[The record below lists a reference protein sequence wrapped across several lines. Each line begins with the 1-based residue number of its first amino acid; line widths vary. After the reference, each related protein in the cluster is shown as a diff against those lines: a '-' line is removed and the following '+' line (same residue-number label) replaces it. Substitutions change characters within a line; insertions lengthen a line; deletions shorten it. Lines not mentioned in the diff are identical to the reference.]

1 MNRFGRKMMRAW
13 AEAGTRYM
21 PFADV
26 ATPDLPLSKLLRL
39 SLFQV
44 SVGMALVLLVG
55 TLNRVMIVEL
65 DVPASLVGI
74 MLALPLAFAPFR
86 ALIGHRS
93 DTHKC
98 ELGWRRVPFMWNG
111 TLAQFGGFTIMPF
124 AILVLAGQDQAA
136 TAPVWVGYISAAL
149 AFLLVGAGVHV
160 TQTAGLALA
169 TDLTPQESHAK
180 VVGLM
185 YLMQL
190 LGMIATALLFGAALA
205 NFSPGRLIQVIQ
217 GAAVATVALN
227 IISLWKQETRRPPR
241 GAAIQQDDPTF
252 AESWAKFCEG
262 SSAIL
267 RLTIVGLGTI
277 AFNMADVLLEPF
289 GGEVLGLSVSYTTKL
304 TALFAVGGLT
314 GFASAVWITQRGME
328 AYAVAR
334 AGALIGLPAFA
345 LVLASVPTAILP
357 FFLVGNFLIGYGG
370 ALFAH
375 GTLTATM
382 NRAPVSQA
390 GLALGAWGAVQATAA
405 GLALAFAGTI
415 RDISTAALSGAS
427 LPWGFSGAAA
437 GYAIVY
443 AIELALLALTIVATI
458 PLLRHARSAVLE
470 GRSAAPDAALAAR
483 GGAG

>member
-1 MNRFGRKMMRAW
+1 M
-13 AEAGTRYM
+13 
-21 PFADV
+21 
-26 ATPDLPLSKLLRL
+26 
-39 SLFQV
+39 
-44 SVGMALVLLVG
+44 
-55 TLNRVMIVEL
+55 
-65 DVPASLVGI
+65 
-74 MLALPLAFAPFR
+74 
-86 ALIGHRS
+86 
-93 DTHKC
+93 
-98 ELGWRRVPFMWNG
+98 
-111 TLAQFGGFTIMPF
+111 
-124 AILVLAGQDQAA
+124 
-136 TAPVWVGYISAAL
+136 
-149 AFLLVGAGVHV
+149 
-160 TQTAGLALA
+160 
-169 TDLTPQESHAK
+169 
-180 VVGLM
+180 
-185 YLMQL
+185 
-190 LGMIATALLFGAALA
+190 
-205 NFSPGRLIQVIQ
+205 
-217 GAAVATVALN
+217 
-227 IISLWKQETRRPPR
+227 
-241 GAAIQQDDPTF
+241 QQDDPTF

-304 TALFAVGGLT
+304 TALFAIGGLT

-415 RDISTAALSGAS
+415 RDLSTAALSGAS

-443 AIELALLALTIVATI
+443 AIELGLLALTIVATI

-470 GRSAAPDAALAAR
+470 GRPAAPDAALAAR

>member
-1 MNRFGRKMMRAW
+1 MRAW

-26 ATPDLPLSKLLRL
+26 ATPDLPLSRLLRL

-44 SVGMALVLLVG
+44 SVGMAMVLLVG

-65 DVPASLVGI
+65 AVPASLVGI
-74 MLALPLAFAPFR
+74 MLALPLAAAPFR
-86 ALIGHRS
+86 ALVGYRS
-93 DTHKC
+93 DTHRC

-124 AILVLAGQDQAA
+124 AILVLAGQGESA
-136 TAPVWVGYISAAL
+136 TVSVWVGYISAAL
-149 AFLLVGAGVHV
+149 AFLLVGVGVHV

-185 YLMQL
+185 YVMQL
-190 LGMIATALLFGAALA
+190 LGMILTALLFGAALA
-205 NFSPGRLIQVIQ
+205 DFSPGRLIQVIQ
-217 GAAVATVALN
+217 GAAVTTVFLN
-227 IISLWKQETRRPPR
+227 VVSFWKQETRRPPR
-241 GAAIQQDDPTF
+241 GGIIAQADPSFT
-252 AESWAKFCEG
+252 ECWNKFCEG
-262 SSAIL
+262 GSAVL
-267 RLTIVGLGTI
+267 RLAIVGLGTM

-304 TALFAVGGLT
+304 TALFAVGGLS
-314 GFASAVWITQRGME
+314 GFAFAAWITQRGMD
-328 AYAVAR
+328 AYDVAR
-334 AGALIGLPAFA
+334 GGALLGLPAFA
-345 LVLASVPTAILP
+345 LVLFAVPTGLLP
-357 FFLVGNFLIGYGG
+357 SFLVGNFLIGFGA

-382 NRAPVSQA
+382 NMAPLSQA

-405 GLALAFAGTI
+405 GLALAFAGTV
-415 RDISTAALSGAS
+415 RDLASLVLADVS

-437 GYAIVY
+437 GYALVY
-443 AIELALLALTIVATI
+443 GIEITLLVLTLLAVLALQ
-458 PLLRHARSAVLE
+458 
-470 GRSAAPDAALAAR
+470 R
-483 GGAG
+483 GGVTGARRAPAAVG